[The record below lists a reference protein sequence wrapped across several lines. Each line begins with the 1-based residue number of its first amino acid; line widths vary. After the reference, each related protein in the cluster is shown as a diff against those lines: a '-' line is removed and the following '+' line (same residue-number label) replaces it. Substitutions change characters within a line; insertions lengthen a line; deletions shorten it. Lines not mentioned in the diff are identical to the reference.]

1 MTHYDFLIVG
11 SGLFGATFAYKAHQ
25 ADKSC
30 LVIDKRP
37 QLGGIVI
44 QQEGLWLYNDEQ
56 NYTNYAANKSIWKN
70 FPDLFK

>member
-1 MTHYDFLIVG
+1 MQRLVNIRQ
-11 SGLFGATFAYKAHQ
+11 SKIFAKITSLNANKQ
-25 ADKSC
+25 
-30 LVIDKRP
+30 KRYIYV
-37 QLGGIVI
+37 GGIVI